1 MREYNSGYVM
11 AGTWITVAGGNRV
24 LVEELIVGQEVLT
37 MDHGMQPITAIRR
50 IDLGP
55 SVWGQRPATQGYI
68 YSPDC
73 GDESIYVE
81 RDTLIYLPI
90 GSDGQLISARD
101 IHSAGGPICENFG
114 WPVLTWVEICTANH
128 EILCGDGISFMSART
143 NKDGTLPRPVISAD
157 QVRGAFQ

>member
-37 MDHGMQPITAIRR
+37 MDHGAQPITAIRR
-50 IDLGP
+50 IDLGA
-55 SVWGQRPATQGYI
+55 SVLAQRPEIKAYL
-68 YSPDC
+68 YCPENDE
-73 GDESIYVE
+73 ESIYVE
-81 RDTLIYLPI
+81 RDTLLFLPG

-101 IHSAGGPICENFG
+101 IHAASGPICESNG
-114 WPVLTWVEICTANH
+114 WGVLTWVEICTANH

-143 NKDGTLPRPVISAD
+143 NKDGQLPRPVISVD
-157 QVRGAFQ
+157 QARGVV